1 MVFSKARYLPLKEYY
16 GATPGEEVASTMSRE
31 AVNMDV
37 IKTSLII
44 AIGVTFYYLLLQ
56 WPTESVTKEIV
67 GQDASYKNNINDSE
81 SSLTEPL
88 ATFSDT
94 DVNEEEEEDFEGRY
108 FDIENKDLALKID
121 SKTGR
126 FVYSELKNITKEKGG
141 IAPFE
146 IFGKTTSPDSFK
158 DNLYFANSGFYV
170 QGEGYLN
177 PNFSESSR
185 NITDNGEIEYQF
197 LGTTERFDFIRK
209 VRFSSTGYKISVV
222 DSVLSKSNEQL
233 QLTPY
238 VVIERDGSP
247 VEEGGLMYTYL
258 GPVFSSTN
266 DTYEKYDFEDIKE
279 APYQNRSFGG
289 WVALIQ
295 HYFLSAWVPNQSSE
309 YLYQARY
316 SNRSERFS
324 LGYTSRENAVNYGD
338 SISTE
343 NVLFVGPKLPGQ
355 LSEIEENLDLTVDY
369 GFLWWLGKP
378 MYWFLELG
386 NKIFNNW
393 GMAII
398 FLTVVLK
405 IITWP
410 LSAKAYVSMGKMRE
424 LAPKMQQLQEKHG
437 DNRQAMSQ
445 EMMQMYQKEGVN
457 PLGGCLPMLAQLP
470 FFLAFYW
477 VLLETVELRH
487 SPFFLWIDDLSAMDP
502 YFILPIL
509 NGAGMY
515 LSQKLT
521 PTPPNADPMQAQMMK
536 IFPLVFAVIFAWFP
550 SGLVLYWLVNMV
562 IQIFQQWW
570 YSRKALAN

>member
-1 MVFSKARYLPLKEYY
+1 
-16 GATPGEEVASTMSRE
+16 
-31 AVNMDV
+31 MDV

-44 AIGVTFYYLLLQ
+44 AIGITFYYLLLQ
-56 WPTESVTKEIV
+56 WPNESSSVKE
-67 GQDASYKNNINDSE
+67 YKEEPRYENTFTDSE
-81 SSLTEPL
+81 SSLTEQL
-88 ATFSDT
+88 STFSAPEKIEPET
-94 DVNEEEEEDFEGRY
+94 LSAERRY
-108 FDIENKDLALKID
+108 FSIENNDLTLRVD
-121 SKTGR
+121 SETGR
-126 FVYSELKNITKEKGG
+126 FVFSELKNISKEKGRN
-141 IAPFE
+141 IPFE
-146 IFGKTTSPDSFK
+146 IFGETSNPDSFRK
-158 DNLYFANSGFYV
+158 NIYFANSGFYV
-170 QGEGYLN
+170 RGEGYLQ
-177 PNFSESSR
+177 PNFSEISEQVS
-185 NITDNGEIEYQF
+185 NNQ
-197 LGTTERFDFIRK
+197 TTYLLKGYSERFDYLRSIK
-209 VRFSSTGYKISVV
+209 VDTNGYKISVEDTV
-222 DSVLSKSNEQL
+222 VSKSGTSVPV
-233 QLTPY
+233 TPY
-238 VVIERDGSP
+238 VVIERDNSP
-247 VEEGGLMYTYL
+247 VEENGLMYTYL
-258 GPVFSSTN
+258 GPVFSSTK
-266 DTYEKYDFEDIKE
+266 DTYEKYDFDDIKD

-295 HYFLSAWVPNQSSE
+295 HYFLSAWVPAQGEE

-316 SNRSERFS
+316 SDRSDRFS
-324 LGYTSRENAVNYGD
+324 IGYTSKDSSLNYGD
-338 SISTE
+338 SVSTS

-355 LSEIEENLDLTVDY
+355 LSKIEENLDLTVDY

-405 IITWP
+405 VITWP

-437 DNRQAMSQ
+437 DNKQAMSQ
-445 EMMQMYQKEGVN
+445 ELMQMYQKEGVN
-457 PLGGCLPMLAQLP
+457 PLGGCLPMLAQMP

-570 YSRKALAN
+570 YSRKAVSK

>member
-1 MVFSKARYLPLKEYY
+1 MDLIKA
-16 GATPGEEVASTMSRE
+16 G
-31 AVNMDV
+31 
-37 IKTSLII
+37 LII

-56 WPTESVTKEIV
+56 WPTESNTREIV
-67 GQDASYKNNINDSE
+67 SQESLYNNDLNDSE
-81 SSLTEPL
+81 YSLTEPL
-88 ATFSDT
+88 ATFSDP
-94 DVNEEEEEDFEGRY
+94 DISKEEPVDIQGSYFE
-108 FDIENKDLALKID
+108 IENKDLALKID
-121 SKTGR
+121 SITGR
-126 FVYSELKNITKEKGG
+126 FVYSELKNITKEKDGA
-141 IAPFE
+141 APFE
-146 IFGKTTSPDSFK
+146 IFGKTKSPDSFK
-158 DNLYFANSGFYV
+158 ENIYFANSGFYV
-170 QGEGYLN
+170 QGEGYLK
-177 PNFSESSR
+177 PNFSEILK
-185 NITDNGEIEYQF
+185 NITDSGEIEYQL
-197 LGTTERFDFIRK
+197 LGATERFDFVRK
-209 VRFSSTGYKISVV
+209 VRFPSTGYKISVE
-222 DSVLSKSNEQL
+222 DSVLSKSNERL

-247 VEEGGLMYTYL
+247 VEEAGLMYTYL

-279 APYQNRSFGG
+279 APYQNKSLGG

-295 HYFLSAWVPNQSSE
+295 HYFLSAWVPNQSLE

-324 LGYTSRENAVNYGD
+324 LGYTSRESAVNYGD
-338 SISTE
+338 SVSTE
-343 NVLFVGPKLPGQ
+343 NVLYVGPKLPGQ
-355 LSEIEENLDLTVDY
+355 LAEIEKNLDLTVDY